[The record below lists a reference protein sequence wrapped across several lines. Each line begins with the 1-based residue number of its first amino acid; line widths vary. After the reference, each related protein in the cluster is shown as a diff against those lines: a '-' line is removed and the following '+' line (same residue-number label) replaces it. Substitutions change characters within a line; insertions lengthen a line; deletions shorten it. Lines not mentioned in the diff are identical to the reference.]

1 MSASLPEERV
11 GPYLRAL
18 AAGLHALSP
27 SDQHVPLAEAFAHLR
42 ALEPELSGELLGP
55 AEIDGLTGMPAWT
68 WVERARAEAE
78 VARASASEGLGED
91 ELALASKA
99 DPRLGARLRSRQATH
114 RFLRGVELLPLSR
127 ASARLRRLGRDA
139 EVLVVHDRIA
149 PDGCWQRINLDIS
162 LPREALQQDGFRIEA
177 ETWVALPIGVQH
189 LLTRHAS
196 GSLTGLHAAIEGG
209 LEGAVTRLSRAR
221 VGPFWFPG
229 LILPEQAPLAAQG
242 ALVLHLSRE
251 LLAADAP
258 SDRHRDPW
266 EAPPSGELP
275 PTGLHVFRERRFAA
289 SPPAVKGLASWS
301 EARGARA
308 IVVPLLPMAPP
319 TSRSL

>member
-1 MSASLPEERV
+1 MSASLPESRV

-42 ALEPELSGELLGP
+42 AMEPELSGDLLAP
-55 AEIDGLTGMPAWT
+55 AEIDAATGMPAWT
-68 WVERARAEAE
+68 WMERARAEAE
-78 VARASASEGLGED
+78 VARASTIEGLAED
-91 ELALASKA
+91 ELALASRA

-127 ASARLRRLGRDA
+127 ATARLRRLGRAA

-149 PDGCWQRINLDIS
+149 PDGCWQRISLDLS
-162 LPREALQQDGFRIEA
+162 LPPEALQQDGFRIQA
-177 ETWVALPIGVQH
+177 ETWVELPIGVQH

-196 GSLTGLHAAIEGG
+196 GSLLALHGAVESG

-229 LILPEQAPLAAQG
+229 LALPEQAPPAARG

-251 LLAADAP
+251 LLAADVP

-266 EAPPSGELP
+266 EAPPPGERP
-275 PTGLHVFRERRFAA
+275 PTGLHIFRERRFAA
-289 SPPAVKGLASWS
+289 SPPAVEGLVSWS
-301 EARGARA
+301 EGRGARA
-308 IVVPLLPMAPP
+308 IVVPLLPMAAPS
-319 TSRSL
+319 SRSL